1 MAERPVFSICD
12 SKVVSK
18 MYSFEWFPGF
28 AVSQKQKSID
38 SLHKAVKEADAQANP
53 LEISSKSANPLGV
66 KLSAFNLCLNNHTL
80 ENIFQSAKLFEN
92 GGPYLDL
99 LEVPPREAKRDE
111 RLHKSGQLKAFCYQG
126 AVFPLTPQTVFYDY
140 IYIQAVKQSLAEQ
153 EVRALAYFTHFT
165 DIEFN
170 PKKSINTQARSVAL
184 IRQLLA
190 DYGELPDLS
199 KNEFIRYHEAH

>member
-1 MAERPVFSICD
+1 MAERPAFFIRQGS
-12 SKVVSK
+12 VVTGS
-18 MYSFEWFPGF
+18 YTFEWFPGF
-28 AVSQKQKSID
+28 AASQKQKSID

-111 RLHKSGQLKAFCYQG
+111 RLHNSGQLKAFCYQG

-140 IYIQAVKQSLAEQ
+140 TRSGIARVAGRRLRSGRTNF
-153 EVRALAYFTHFT
+153 RARYGRTGKDL
-165 DIEFN
+165 
-170 PKKSINTQARSVAL
+170 RLSV
-184 IRQLLA
+184 
-190 DYGELPDLS
+190 
-199 KNEFIRYHEAH
+199 

>member
-18 MYSFEWFPGF
+18 MYSFEW
-28 AVSQKQKSID
+28 QLN
-38 SLHKAVKEADAQANP
+38 LHKAVKEADAQANP

-99 LEVPPREAKRDE
+99 LEVPPREAK
-111 RLHKSGQLKAFCYQG
+111 S
-126 AVFPLTPQTVFYDY
+126 
-140 IYIQAVKQSLAEQ
+140 
-153 EVRALAYFTHFT
+153 
-165 DIEFN
+165 
-170 PKKSINTQARSVAL
+170 
-184 IRQLLA
+184 
-190 DYGELPDLS
+190 
-199 KNEFIRYHEAH
+199 